1 MEILVDNKVDK
12 VFHSEK
18 ILGVII
24 SNDLT
29 WYDHLHVQNSPGLI
43 PQISQNEQEC

>member
-1 MEILVDNKVDK
+1 MEILVDNKVDN

-24 SNDLT
+24 SNDIT
-29 WYDHLHVQNSPGLI
+29 WYDHLHFQISPGLI
-43 PQISQNEQEC
+43 HQLSQN